1 MYVASVWGD
10 LGTEW
15 RHNFPFYLL
24 QKIHKRKDWMSSKVL
39 KNLNISA
46 TSLIS
51 KRKFLRCIIYIMN
64 VCLGFYKSQPGRKGS
79 C

>member
-1 MYVASVWGD
+1 MYVESVWGD

-15 RHNFPFYLL
+15 KLCFYLL
-24 QKIHKRKDWMSSKVL
+24 QKIHKRKDWVSSKVL

-51 KRKFLRCIIYIMN
+51 KRKFLLCIIYIMN
-64 VCLGFYKSQPGRKGS
+64 VCLGFYKSHPGRKGS

>member
-1 MYVASVWGD
+1 MYVVSVWGD
-10 LGTEW
+10 LSTEW

-51 KRKFLRCIIYIMN
+51 KRN
-64 VCLGFYKSQPGRKGS
+64 S
-79 C
+79 